1 MYSVEI
7 LPDVAEQVAALPAE
21 ALVAFAEAN
30 VVLELTPWAGDPL
43 NREHP
48 ERNMRSMTFGVH
60 GVGLMVYVI
69 LEDQRRVFP
78 LKVMWAG

>member
-21 ALVAFAEAN
+21 ALVAFAEVN
-30 VVLELTPWAGDPL
+30 VALELTPWTGDPL

-48 ERNMRSMTFGVH
+48 ERNMRSMPFGSH
-60 GVGLMVYVI
+60 GEGLMVYVI

-78 LKVMWAG
+78 LKVIWVG

>member
-1 MYSVEI
+1 MYSLEI

-21 ALVAFAEAN
+21 ALAAFAEVN
-30 VVLELTPWAGDPL
+30 VVLELTPWTGDPL

-48 ERNMRSMTFGVH
+48 ERNMRSMTFGAH
-60 GVGLMVYVI
+60 GEGLMVYVI

-78 LKVMWAG
+78 LKVMWVG